1 MSKLTTSLV
10 VAVGLV
16 AFTGC
21 KKKKEEPSTQKT
33 VEGTPGVAKG
43 EGSAQPATPAPEKTL
58 TGADLA
64 KKYQDCGAMLGSNKL
79 DQFLSDCITDD
90 YTAHMY
96 GQDMKGKAAMKEMFS
111 SMAKAMPDYKMAP
124 QLVIVSGRNI
134 LAINLTTGTHTGELV
149 MEGMPPIPAT
159 QKKIGMMFFHRL
171 AINDANKAS
180 EEWSFDDPATF
191 MGQLGL
197 AQKGSPPTRPATD
210 KSIEGAPIVVV
221 TADDD
226 KEKAN
231 IASFTK
237 GMEAFNNRKNADL
250 LANMTDDVVISDQAM
265 EKDVKGKKEADAQF
279 KLFQN
284 GFSDSKVTATN
295 TYGAGDY
302 VVVIGKFDGT
312 HDHDFLGIKKTG
324 KKVSLD
330 YVEVAHFKDG
340 KTDKIWRFHSGMQ
353 LAQQIGMMP
362 AAPAG
367 GAAPAAGSAAPAP
380 APEKK

>member
-21 KKKKEEPSTQKT
+21 KKKKEEPTTQKT
-33 VEGTPGVAKG
+33 VEGTPGVPKG
-43 EGSAQPATPAPEKTL
+43 GSAASATPAPEKPL

-64 KKYQDCGAMLGSNKL
+64 KEYEDCVAMLGSNKL
-79 DQFLSDCITDD
+79 DQFMSDCIADD

-96 GQDMKGKAAMKEMFS
+96 GQDMKGKPAMKEMFS
-111 SMAKAMPDYKMAP
+111 SMAKAMPDYKMMP
-124 QLVIVSGRNI
+124 QLVMVSGRNI
-134 LAINLTTGTHTGELV
+134 LAMDLTTGTHTGELA

-159 QKKIGMMFFHRL
+159 NKKIGMLFFHRL
-171 AINDANKAS
+171 ALDDANKAT

-197 AQKGSPPTRPATD
+197 AQKGSPPTRPAMD
-210 KSIEGAPIVVV
+210 KGIEGAPIVVV

-231 IASFTK
+231 IATVAK
-237 GMEAFNNRKNADL
+237 AMDAFNNRKNADML
-250 LANMTDDVVISDQAM
+250 TLMTDDVVVSDQAM
-265 EKDVKGKKEADAQF
+265 DKDVTGKKDVDAQL
-279 KLFQN
+279 KQFQN
-284 GFSDSKVTATN
+284 GFSDAKVTATN
-295 TYGAGDY
+295 TYAAGDW
-302 VVVIGKFDGT
+302 VVEIGKFDGT

-330 YVEVAHFKDG
+330 YSEVIQFKDG
-340 KTDKIWRFHSGMQ
+340 KIAKIYRFHSGLQ
-353 LAQQIGMMP
+353 LAQQLGLMP
-362 AAPAG
+362 AAPSATP
-367 GAAPAAGSAAPAP
+367 PAA
-380 APEKK
+380 EKK

>member
-1 MSKLTTSLV
+1 MSKLTSSLV
-10 VAVGLV
+10 VALGLV

-21 KKKKEEPSTQKT
+21 KKKKEEPTTQKT

-43 EGSAQPATPAPEKTL
+43 GSAEQPATPAAEKTL

-64 KKYQDCGAMLGSNKL
+64 KKYQDCGALIGSNKL
-79 DQFLSDCITDD
+79 DQFLSDCVTDD

-96 GQDMKGKAAMKEMFS
+96 GQDMKGKDAMKEMFS
-111 SMAKAMPDYKMAP
+111 SMAKAMPDYKMMP
-124 QLVIVSGRNI
+124 QLVMVSGRNI
-134 LAINLTTGTHTGELV
+134 LAINLTTGTHTGELK
-149 MEGMPPIPAT
+149 MEGIPPIPAT
-159 QKKIGMMFFHRL
+159 NKKIGMLFFHRL
-171 AINDANKAS
+171 AINDANKAT
-180 EEWSFDDPATF
+180 EEWGFDDPAAF

-210 KSIEGAPIVVV
+210 KGLEGAPIVVV

-231 IASFTK
+231 LATFAK
-237 GMEAFNNRKNADL
+237 GMEAFNAKKNADL
-250 LANMTDDVVISDQAM
+250 LANMTDDVVISDQAL
-265 EKDVKGKKEADAQF
+265 EKDFTGKKEADAQF

-284 GFSDSKVTATN
+284 GFSDGKVTASN
-295 TYGAGDY
+295 TYAAGDWA
-302 VVVIGKFDGT
+302 VVIGKFDGT
-312 HDHDFLGIKKTG
+312 HDHDFMGIKKTG

-340 KTDKIWRFHSGMQ
+340 KIDKIWRFHSGLQ

-362 AAPAG
+362 AGAAP
-367 GAAPAAGSAAPAP
+367 APAAGSAAPAP
-380 APEKK
+380 AAPTEKK